1 MKACR
6 ARFERVASD
15 TAFTLWSSQ
24 YFASSFGGYWVGG
37 DVTAGGGAG
46 SEVTDSYV
54 RLVEETSSFCIVAV
68 PAGSYE
74 VSVTAGDPHA
84 ASSSC
89 LTVQGKRS

>member
-1 MKACR
+1 M
-6 ARFERVASD
+6 
-15 TAFTLWSSQ
+15 
-24 YFASSFGGYWVGG
+24 
-37 DVTAGGGAG
+37 TAGGGAG

-89 LTVQGKRS
+89 LTVQGKSS